1 MTKTPTKPVA
11 KAGEKSAPGSAATE
25 AAAGTKIASKGGDA
39 SPQKKVSRKRRN
51 VPEGRVTVLAGYN
64 NTLVSVTD
72 PMGGVLAWSSAGAS
86 GFKGSK
92 KSTPY
97 AAQVAAENASEKA
110 KAFGMT
116 KVHVSVKGIGPGRE
130 QALRG
135 LISSGLEILS
145 ISDVTP
151 VAHNGCRKR
160 RTRRV

>member
-1 MTKTPTKPVA
+1 MTKEAPKKIAPKAAEAAEGKTATAAVAPEKDA
-11 KAGEKSAPGSAATE
+11 KAA
-25 AAAGTKIASKGGDA
+25 
-39 SPQKKVSRKRRN
+39 KKVSRKHRN
-51 VPEGRVTVLAGYN
+51 VPEGRVSILAGYN
-64 NTLVSVTD
+64 NTLVSVAD
-72 PMGGVLAWSSAGAS
+72 AMGGVLAWSSAGAS

-110 KAFGMT
+110 KAFGMV

-135 LISSGLEILS
+135 LIASGIEILS
-145 ISDVTP
+145 ITDVTP
-151 VAHNGCRKR
+151 IPHNGCRKR